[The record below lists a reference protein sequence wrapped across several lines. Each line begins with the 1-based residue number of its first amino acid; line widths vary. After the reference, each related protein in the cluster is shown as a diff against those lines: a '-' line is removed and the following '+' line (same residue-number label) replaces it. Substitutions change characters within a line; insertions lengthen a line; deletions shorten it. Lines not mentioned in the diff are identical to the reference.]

1 VNHYELMVIFSPA
14 LTDEEQKQ
22 QSAQVEELI
31 SKEKGTLHLVDHW
44 GKRKLAYAIKRQ
56 RQGFYDWFYFEM
68 EPGRLAE
75 VERKLKMSEV
85 ILRFMALKMEK
96 IQIGNL
102 HREVERRAQAQQPAI
117 AAVPPEMQTVAP
129 EQTEPAPAPAAVE
142 APAAEQTPVAE
153 TATEPTQE

>member
-14 LTDEEQKQ
+14 LTEEEQKH
-22 QSAQVEELI
+22 QSSQVEELI

-56 RQGFYDWFYFEM
+56 RQGFYDWFYFQM
-68 EPGRLAE
+68 EPGHLAE
-75 VERKLKMSEV
+75 VDRKLKMSEV

-102 HREVERRAQAQQPAI
+102 QREIARRAEVAQPAV
-117 AAVPPEMQTVAP
+117 AAVPPEATSEPAP
-129 EQTEPAPAPAAVE
+129 QSEPAPAVAE
-142 APAAEQTPVAE
+142 APAAEQTPAAE
-153 TATEPTQE
+153 TATEQTQE